1 MEKTKKAFQ
10 NVVAKIRKETGD
22 QFPKAMMTRQQMN
35 KATAT
40 VNCGGEFKGTES
52 SKELAEKVLNDER
65 FNEFLKKNEAAALV
79 EAVNIAGKTVYQ
91 VRVLFEGYGEDE
103 FVEEVAQQLEDEENE
118 QEYLDAV
125 NDLINEEST
134 AEETKIISVS
144 HYTNKKGKTYD
155 AHNMISK
162 SRAEQMQSKGYTYE
176 LVNTGELAQEAYDRL
191 SKIFDTVRIYS
202 QTTRVRGY
210 HEFYAMCK

>member
-10 NVVAKIRKETGD
+10 NVIAKIRKETGD

-103 FVEEVAQQLEDEENE
+103 FAKEVAQQLEDEEND

-125 NDLINEEST
+125 NDLINEESK
-134 AEETKIISVS
+134 AEAPAKKTSRKGPRACYIFY
-144 HYTNKKGKTYD
+144 YTDKNGDGNGYEVFGTQGFYDALKFLHSAEVKATRIEIYKKGPNFEND
-155 AHNMISK
+155 HEDV
-162 SRAEQMQSKGYTYE
+162 SRAHTKYW
-176 LVNTGELAQEAYDRL
+176 
-191 SKIFDTVRIYS
+191 K
-202 QTTRVRGY
+202 
-210 HEFYAMCK
+210 